1 MFLKLSFLDITKT
14 LSTIYGDIMILDDEI
29 TDMGEGK
36 DDEEDTMSSSSGIS
50 SSSFSNSSM
59 YNRERTEKMLDEIL
73 EDENEDIFEDD
84 IDESSISCMDNIEE
98 VKRINGRCIMQKK
111 NEKQQLMDHMVKKP
125 CISDPTRLTRN
136 ASIRR

>member
-1 MFLKLSFLDITKT
+1 
-14 LSTIYGDIMILDDEI
+14 MILDDEI

-73 EDENEDIFEDD
+73 EDENEDIFNDD
-84 IDESSISCMDNIEE
+84 IWYRILGLGSLIS
-98 VKRINGRCIMQKK
+98 VLFLIM
-111 NEKQQLMDHMVKKP
+111 VW
-125 CISDPTRLTRN
+125 
-136 ASIRR
+136 

>member
-73 EDENEDIFEDD
+73 EDENEDILRE
-84 IDESSISCMDNIEE
+84 N
-98 VKRINGRCIMQKK
+98 
-111 NEKQQLMDHMVKKP
+111 
-125 CISDPTRLTRN
+125 
-136 ASIRR
+136 